1 MVQPVIFLLMVPIR
15 QLEMQA
21 VVLSEEIMFL
31 EHTTMALARLSKVPF
46 TNIWLCLDPCPVL
59 NGKKSR
65 GISQQNGVYPLH

>member
-1 MVQPVIFLLMVPIR
+1 MVQPVISLLTVPIR

-46 TNIWLCLDPCPVL
+46 TNI
-59 NGKKSR
+59 
-65 GISQQNGVYPLH
+65 